1 MGHFS
6 HALLGPGAPRHRSI
20 QSLASYLHVIDAV
33 WSKGVIRLVS
43 QGGTVLRY
51 VVIGLR
57 HINDCLLIK
66 GESVPI
72 QGPISA
78 VDLQNTGKWC

>member
-1 MGHFS
+1 M
-6 HALLGPGAPRHRSI
+6 
-20 QSLASYLHVIDAV
+20 
-33 WSKGVIRLVS
+33 IRLVS
-43 QGGTVLRY
+43 QGGTVLGY
-51 VVIGLR
+51 VVVGLR

-78 VDLQNTGKWC
+78 VHLQDIETEVMLERAFLTEAQSTAEALTHSS